1 MNKSPNLNKSNIIDE
16 NTNILNANESLNYQN
31 KNKIINN
38 ENITSNESNKNSNPL
53 KIIFPFKDLKE
64 IKPINEEENIYLNTE
79 YKKIVNEIL
88 KKEELNSP
96 LTQNKYLE
104 GEINIL
110 DKIIKSHSN
119 IKNISQIKEL
129 RTLKLTI
136 NKNFGML
143 NDIGYYIPNLI
154 ELNLEGSEISS
165 ISDIGI
171 SFQNLI
177 KLNVSNCKLL
187 DLSGIVCFKK
197 LEELNANNNMI
208 KDLIDLEMC
217 NEIQILKLSNN
228 KIEDEDNLYF
238 LVTCEKLKIIYLN
251 GNIIADKIKAKKEL
265 KEILNNNIQIIL
277 D

>member
-1 MNKSPNLNKSNIIDE
+1 MNKSSNLNKSNIIDE

-110 DKIIKSHSN
+110 DKIIKSHS
-119 IKNISQIKEL
+119 K
-129 RTLKLTI
+129 
-136 NKNFGML
+136 FW
-143 NDIGYYIPNLI
+143 
-154 ELNLEGSEISS
+154 
-165 ISDIGI
+165 
-171 SFQNLI
+171 
-177 KLNVSNCKLL
+177 NVK
-187 DLSGIVCFKK
+187 
-197 LEELNANNNMI
+197 
-208 KDLIDLEMC
+208 
-217 NEIQILKLSNN
+217 
-228 KIEDEDNLYF
+228 
-238 LVTCEKLKIIYLN
+238 
-251 GNIIADKIKAKKEL
+251 
-265 KEILNNNIQIIL
+265 
-277 D
+277 

>member
-1 MNKSPNLNKSNIIDE
+1 MSNSSHLNKSNVSDE
-16 NTNILNANESLNYQN
+16 NTNILNENDGLNYQN

-38 ENITSNESNKNSNPL
+38 ENIITNESNKNLNSL
-53 KIIFPFKDLKE
+53 KLFFPFKDIKELELK
-64 IKPINEEENIYLNTE
+64 NEDENIYLNTE
-79 YKKIVNEIL
+79 YKKLVDEIL
-88 KKEELNSP
+88 KKEELNSSF
-96 LTQNKYLE
+96 TENKYLE
-104 GEINIL
+104 GKINIL
-110 DKIIKSHSN
+110 DKIIKRHSN
-119 IKNISQIKEL
+119 IKNITQIKEL

-143 NDIGYYIPNLI
+143 NDIGYYLPNLL
-154 ELNLEGSEISS
+154 ELNLEGSEVSS
-165 ISDIGI
+165 ILDIGI

-217 NEIQILKLSNN
+217 NEIQTLKLSNN
-228 KIEDEDNLYF
+228 KIEEEDNLYF
-238 LVTCEKLKIIYLN
+238 LVSCEKLKIIYLN
-251 GNIIADKIKAKKEL
+251 GNIIADKIKEKKEL
-265 KEILNNNIQIIL
+265 KEILNSNIQIIL